1 MTDGDYFNQGSFVRC
16 TLTKSQLIEGN
27 VLAFDLSTKIL
38 ILSKS
43 IQASRIESNES
54 NHESSELSCDLL
66 IFKSIHMLS
75 SMNRSREKLDS
86 P

>member
-1 MTDGDYFNQGSFVRC
+1 MKKVHFHQG
-16 TLTKSQLIEGN
+16 
-27 VLAFDLSTKIL
+27 
-38 ILSKS
+38 
-43 IQASRIESNES
+43 SRIESNES
-54 NHESSELSCDLL
+54 NHESCELSCDLL